1 MYEVQMKY
9 IDTNDI
15 DEPFM
20 FACENFNVEN
30 NGYRF
35 EKVFMKDFVIGDLEV
50 NNEDIA
56 LIKIK

>member
-9 IDTNDI
+9 MDEHNQDLFNFTCESFNID
-15 DEPFM
+15 
-20 FACENFNVEN
+20 N

-35 EKVFMKDFVIGDLEV
+35 ENITMNNFKILDLEV

>member
-9 IDTNDI
+9 LDTNYNNLLNFRCEKFNIGDSGYKFENI
-15 DEPFM
+15 VM
-20 FACENFNVEN
+20 ENFT
-30 NGYRF
+30 
-35 EKVFMKDFVIGDLEV
+35 ISDLEV

>member
-9 IDTNDI
+9 IDENNHDLFNFTCESFDI
-15 DEPFM
+15 
-20 FACENFNVEN
+20 NS

-35 EKVFMKDFVIGDLEV
+35 ENIIMNNFKILDLEV
-50 NNEDIA
+50 NNEEIA